1 MNDKKYIRYCFE
13 LAKKSLGKT
22 SPNPIVGAVIVYKNK
37 IIAEGYHT
45 EYGKPHAEVEA
56 INDAIKKGYKNLL
69 PKSTLYVNLEP
80 CCHWGKTPPCVN
92 KIIDVGIK
100 KVVCSMYDP
109 NPKVNS
115 KGIEILEKN
124 DVKCKVGVLEDEA
137 KELNKFYIK
146 WITKKL
152 PYVTIKSAITFD
164 GKIAT
169 VLGESKWISS
179 KQSRNYVYK
188 LRSIYDAV
196 LVGINTVLKD
206 NPKLTTHNF
215 GRNPQRVVV
224 GDITKFF
231 NIYNKYNVFKDDN
244 KTIFFTPQSKL
255 TKIIVKKFNNV
266 EVVEFKEKKILFK
279 KILSYLAQ
287 KGISS
292 VLVEGGGETNWNLI
306 NENLVDDFILI
317 VAGKIFGG
325 RDAKTWVEGAGVK
338 LPHQAY
344 RIKFLNIEHIGE
356 DFIINAKMVK

>member
-1 MNDKKYIRYCFE
+1 MNDEKYIRYCFE

-56 INDAIKKGYKNLL
+56 INNAIKKGYKDLL
-69 PKSTLYVNLEP
+69 YKSTLYVNLEP

-100 KVVCSMYDP
+100 RVVCSMYDP

-115 KGIEILEKN
+115 KGIKILQNKGI
-124 DVKCKVGVLEDEA
+124 KCKVGILKDEA
-137 KELNKFYIK
+137 KQLNKFYIK

-152 PYVTIKSAITFD
+152 PYITIKSAITLD

-179 KQSRNYVYK
+179 KESRNYVYK

-206 NPKLTTHNF
+206 NPKLTSHNF
-215 GRNPQRVVV
+215 GRNPLRVVV

-231 NIYNKYNVFKDDN
+231 NIYDKYNVFKDEN
-244 KTIFFTPQSKL
+244 KTFFFTPESKL
-255 TKIIVKKFNNV
+255 TEIIIKKFNNV
-266 EVVEFKEKKILFK
+266 EIFEFKEKKILLK
-279 KILSYLAQ
+279 KVLYYLAE

-292 VLVEGGGETNWNLI
+292 VLVEGGGETNWNFI
-306 NENLVDDFILI
+306 SENLVDEFILI

-325 RDAKTWVEGAGVK
+325 RNAKTWVEGDGVK
-338 LPHQAY
+338 FPKKAY
-344 RIKFLNIEHIGE
+344 KIKFLSIEQINK